1 MASKQASRRIKRKL
15 SEVLKGSQL
24 VMRMVDMQTPVRAVI
39 ATENPIAKYDEET
52 QQVVR
57 EVLLMDGVEYRS
69 GRNQIPIVDSHDDR
83 TVRNIFGSIQ
93 KIQANYQT
101 GELIGVPVF
110 ASDSESQTIAQRMTE
125 GHITDFSITA
135 IPLETTF
142 VARGKSFTTSRGEV
156 IEGPALI
163 HTRWQPINASI
174 CATGADEHS
183 TVIRSYTD
191 LKRKVTRMD
200 EALLGQLSSMG
211 LPAGMTDPNQV
222 LAWVVGKLGTPS
234 ESEEMPMVENA
245 METPAVADAPVEEPK
260 PEEVANSI
268 EAAPVARSV
277 DVEAEIRRALEKDQ
291 KRRSEIQAVCKLS
304 KIERAYSDELCDSGI
319 SLDEARKRIIER
331 MATQPLGTSVGAD
344 VHVVGSGHDRMLT
357 AMRDGL
363 ISRALSFTTLQNRK
377 LDNPADGY
385 KDFVNLPVRR
395 MAAIIVREELGLT
408 YQHIERM
415 SEIEIMRLA
424 MGNPQAIR
432 RHRTIIKRD
441 AYHTT
446 GSFANLLLDAVNK
459 TLLTAYEEA
468 VYTYQI
474 WARQGASTPD
484 LKAIHRMRFSEFPNL
499 EMIPENAKYPE
510 KQMSD
515 SKESYRPE
523 KFGAEL
529 TFSWESFVNDDLD
542 AFSKAPVMMGNA
554 ARRTI
559 NQKVYE
565 VLTANDLMGDGVA
578 LFGAHASGTNTSGAA
593 AAPSVT
599 TLNAGFL
606 AMRKQKGLNSTVA
619 LNVAPRYLIHGPA
632 YEATVDELL
641 TSTSYN
647 AANNNEGV
655 NNLYGPNGPTK
666 RRLIPVCDPSLGDT
680 STDWFLAADQA
691 QGVETVEYTFLQGE
705 ESPVVDQEEDFDTDT
720 YKFKIRQTFG
730 VKAIDWR
737 GLYRNKA

>member
-344 VHVVGSGHDRMLT
+344 VRVTGDGSERFYKALGDGLVLRSMKSGRIKNTPAVEKDAEDFANMPMKRAAELILRQNGVNTDRMSDVDICKI
-357 AMRDGL
+357 AMG
-363 ISRALSFTTLQNRK
+363 SRAACR
-377 LDNPADGY
+377 AHR
-385 KDFVNLPVRR
+385 V
-395 MAAIIVREELGLT
+395 
-408 YQHIERM
+408 ER
-415 SEIEIMRLA
+415 
-424 MGNPQAIR
+424 
-432 RHRTIIKRD
+432 

-446 GSFANLLLDAVNK
+446 GSFANLLLDAANK
-459 TLLTAYEEA
+459 TLLAAYEESP
-468 VYTYQI
+468 QSWNM
-474 WARQGASTPD
+474 WARQAPSVAD
-484 LKAIHRMRFSEFPNL
+484 FKNINRIRFSESPNP
-499 EMIPENAKYPE
+499 EMVPE
-510 KQMSD
+510 KQPYKEKAMSD
-515 SKESYRPE
+515 SKESYKVE
-523 KFGAEL
+523 KYGAL
-529 TFSWESFVNDDLD
+529 FTVSWETVVNDDLD
-542 AFSKAPVMMGNA
+542 AIGRVPAMHGNACRRKVNSEVYSVLTSNPVM
-554 ARRTI
+554 
-559 NQKVYE
+559 
-565 VLTANDLMGDGVA
+565 GDTVA
-578 LFGAHASGTNTSGAA
+578 LFGSHASGTNLSGASA
-593 AAPSVT
+593 NPSVT
-599 TLNAGFL
+599 TLNAAFA
-606 AMRKQKGLNSTVA
+606 AMRTQKGLTSDA
-619 LNVAPRYLIHGPA
+619 ILNIVPRYLIVPVA
-632 YEATVDELL
+632 LEATALELVN
-641 TSTSYN
+641 STSYIVAN
-647 AANNNEGV
+647 GNQGVQNIYGVGGVRSLTVIGEPVLDGNSTAAW
-655 NNLYGPNGPTK
+655 Y
-666 RRLIPVCDPSLGDT
+666 
-680 STDWFLAADQA
+680 LAADPSQ
-691 QGVETVEYTFLQGE
+691 VDTVEVSFLQGE
-705 ESPVVDQEEDFDTDT
+705 ESPVLEDEWDFDTDV
-720 YKFKIRQTFG
+720 YKYKVRQTFG

-737 GLYRNKA
+737 GMYKYFTS